1 MVREIYEEALDVKY
15 NGVKTVKDF
24 NIVFNSLIQFEK
36 DVLDSIERHPNP
48 SDDEDKQIIASS
60 NIDDQFEE

>member
-1 MVREIYEEALDVKY
+1 LVREIYEEALNVKY

-36 DVLDSIERHPNP
+36 DVLDSIERQPN
-48 SDDEDKQIIASS
+48 SSDEDKQIIAS
-60 NIDDQFEE
+60 NDVADQFEE

>member
-1 MVREIYEEALDVKY
+1 MKY

-36 DVLDSIERHPNP
+36 GVLDSIERQPNP
-48 SDDEDKQIIASS
+48 SDDDKQIIASS